1 MLTSCRTLSYS
12 GDEVWRPGAMD
23 QDASQ
28 TSNNGTDEWGVD
40 STEPSVYG
48 NMTNDADG
56 KLERIVDSCFME
68 GYLTFPLLL
77 LLRRMGINYPRRQYL
92 GTDNFRKARG
102 LVGRHVP
109 ALRDVN
115 HTSCGTGFGQA

>member
-56 KLERIVDSCFME
+56 KLERIVD
-68 GYLTFPLLL
+68 
-77 LLRRMGINYPRRQYL
+77 
-92 GTDNFRKARG
+92 
-102 LVGRHVP
+102 
-109 ALRDVN
+109 
-115 HTSCGTGFGQA
+115 